1 MDQPIHAVARFI
13 GKLDLKIK
21 ELDQLHGG
29 INDVFGSGA
38 VEGYSE
44 KQLDS
49 TTLAKKTLG
58 VMVLPYDSN
67 EIASEVFPLAP
78 SLRHEA
84 ELRDLYKK
92 ATKSLHG

>member
-1 MDQPIHAVARFI
+1 MMSLGVVQ
-13 GKLDLKIK
+13 LKAI
-21 ELDQLHGG
+21 LRSNLTQQLL
-29 INDVFGSGA
+29 
-38 VEGYSE
+38 
-44 KQLDS
+44 Q
-49 TTLAKKTLG
+49 KKTLG